1 MAQLVGRGPELA
13 RALTVLEHAAGR
25 GEGAVLLVTGE
36 AGIGKTAFTRAVTE
50 QALELGYAAG
60 LGKAEEIGQIAP
72 GAPLLVA
79 LRSGGRPLLS
89 AAEFGQLAPLHHEP
103 LWLIDR
109 IADLLEV
116 HAQRSPVLIA
126 IDDCQWADP
135 LSRFALRALAGR
147 MVGLPV
153 VWLLAS
159 RGDGRELA
167 ADLALAAVEQVT
179 LHRIHLNPLGQDDI
193 DAIAA
198 AILGE
203 APAGETQRRLRGV
216 DGNPFLAVQF
226 AEAVTSSGGMGTV
239 DSAGVPATLVASVGA
254 RLGRLSAPAQTL
266 VHLVAVW
273 GQPLAVRDA
282 AALLDRGSAAD
293 LSGWI
298 TEGVRADL
306 LIGQGQRITIR
317 HDLIREA
324 TDAGMPGAVRV
335 ALHRQ
340 CAEYLLA
347 SGRGALAAAP
357 HMRESASVGD
367 ERAVTVLS
375 DAATESL
382 AALPETAARLMGQ
395 AFGLVPFGHP
405 QWLPVGERYADVLSQ
420 LQHGDD
426 VVAVVDKLLAGAAD
440 ASSRARLQVIAA
452 RGLWLAGA
460 PAAILTRVDA
470 ALAEPG
476 VPAPGIPAV
485 LRVRLLGYR
494 ALASSRIGTAAE
506 ASTGAR
512 SVLKEAR
519 RLGDSLA
526 ERVALQALGEVARN
540 ELRHEEALTCFRAL
554 RRESSDEYLAQETMA
569 LKLLDRFGEAEA
581 VMGAAARALD
591 RLAADERRD
600 AVQPSLAEARMWQ
613 DFMLARFDE
622 AEAGAQTLARLSDE
636 LGTPTH
642 KLESSMVLVLT
653 AILRGSLP
661 LAESYLE
668 AAEADER
675 TDDIV
680 RIPRLRLCRSLLAG
694 LDGDPA
700 AGVAVVRPVM
710 VRASSTRSYWP
721 RLPEW
726 MRVHAGLALAAGDQS
741 FAASAAERAETAA
754 ERNPGAASLAGLAL
768 QVRGL
773 VAGDVSLL
781 REAVRRLEGAPRVML
796 LASALADYGALLLRS
811 GDVEPGA
818 VVLRR
823 AWSIYD
829 SRGAVLPAGFVAR
842 TLRDAGVPVGAA
854 PAPRRPDKGW
864 EALTAAEFA
873 VAELIS
879 AGNTNRLA
887 ARALGISPNTVG
899 THLRAVFAK
908 LDVRSRV
915 QLANA
920 WNARG

>member
-1 MAQLVGRGPELA
+1 MAQLVGRGPELT

-50 QALELGYAAG
+50 QGLELGYAAG
-60 LGKAEEIGQIAP
+60 IGKAEEIGQIAP

-116 HAQRSPVLIA
+116 HAQRSPILIA

-179 LHRIHLNPLGQDDI
+179 LHRIHLAPLGQDDI

-203 APAGETQRRLRGV
+203 APAGETRRRLRGV

-226 AEAVTSSGGMGTV
+226 AEAVTSAGGVGSGSG
-239 DSAGVPATLVASVGA
+239 AVPATLVASVGA
-254 RLGRLSAPAQTL
+254 RLERLSAPAQTL

-298 TEGVRADL
+298 TEGVHADL
-306 LIGQGQRITIR
+306 LTGQGQRITIR

-357 HMRESASVGD
+357 HMRASASVGD

-395 AFGLVPFGHP
+395 AFELVPFGHP
-405 QWLPVGERYADVLSQ
+405 RWLPAGERYADVLSQ
-420 LQHGDD
+420 IQHGDD
-426 VVAVVDKLLAGAAD
+426 VVAVVDKLLSGAAD
-440 ASSRARLQVIAA
+440 ASARARLQVIAA

-460 PAAILTRVDA
+460 PAAIVTRVDA

-476 VPAPGIPAV
+476 VPAP
-485 LRVRLLGYR
+485 LRMRLLGYR
-494 ALASSRIGTAAE
+494 ALASSRIGSAAE

-512 SVLKEAR
+512 SVLNEAR
-519 RLGDSLA
+519 RLGDPFA

-694 LDGDPA
+694 LSGDPV

-726 MRVHAGLALAAGDQS
+726 MRVHAGLALAAGDRS

-754 ERNPGAASLAGLAL
+754 ERNPGAASLSGLAL

-796 LASALADYGALLLRS
+796 LASALADYGSVLLGS
-811 GDVEPGA
+811 GEMEPGVA
-818 VVLRR
+818 ALRR

-842 TLRDAGVPVGAA
+842 TLRDAGVPVGTA

-864 EALTAAEFA
+864 EALTAAELA